1 MLKVPDGWAWDFWI
15 AQDADQFHLYFLHAP
30 HSLGDPGRRHRAARI
45 GHAISTDLRTW
56 EIVGRAFEAGEQG
69 AFDDTATWTGCV
81 VRGDD
86 GLWRMFYTG
95 SRFLHPEPEYANIET
110 VGVAVSSDLTTWE
123 KLPGPITRAD
133 PRWYETYVPGE
144 GWKEE
149 AWRDPWVFR
158 DPSGSGWHMLVTARA
173 KDGPLDDRGV
183 IGHAFSPDLKEW
195 EVLPPLSDP
204 GAGFGHLEVP
214 QVEYIDGQWVLV
226 FSCGPNTLSADNPAR
241 GNDPGTWALP
251 IAAPHE
257 HMDVAAARPITT
269 SSHYSGRLVQDRDS
283 GWSLMCFLGAEAGG
297 DFRGVISDPVPVRVN
312 ADGYLAVDDAEFDPS
327 PLDNSAR
334 HRQSVLDAAE

>member
-1 MLKVPDGWAWDFWI
+1 MLKVPGGWAWDFWI
-15 AQDADQFHLYFLHAP
+15 ARDADQFHLYFLNAP
-30 HSLGDPGRRHRAARI
+30 HSLDDPRRRHRAARI
-45 GHAISTDLRTW
+45 GHATSTDLRTW
-56 EIVGRAFEAGEQG
+56 EIVGRAFEAGDQG

-95 SRFLHPEPEYANIET
+95 SRFLHPEPAYANIET
-110 VGVAVSSDLTTWE
+110 VGVAISSDLKTWE

-133 PRWYETYVPGE
+133 PRWYETYVLGE

-158 DPSGSGWHMLVTARA
+158 DPSGVGWHMLVTARA

-183 IGHAFSPDLKEW
+183 IGHAYSPDLKEW

-214 QVEYIDGQWVLV
+214 QVECVEGQWVLL

-241 GNDPGTWALP
+241 RDDPGTWALP

-257 HMDVAAARPITT
+257 HMDVASARPITT

-283 GWSLMCFLGAEAGG
+283 GWSLMCFLGADAGG
-297 DFRGVISDPVPVRVN
+297 DFRGVISDPVPVKVN
-312 ADGYLAVDDAEFDPS
+312 PDGYLAVDDAGFDHS
-327 PLDNSAR
+327 PLENSV
-334 HRQSVLDAAE
+334 HTGQSALDAAE